1 LCGKFTLHALNESQ
15 TAAVE
20 RATHRFGCAAHK
32 AWRKNS
38 GLCFKN
44 WAFFRETGGLFF
56 VYCRV
61 FDDTEGN
68 SSYAAVRCVC
78 PYPLFALMLT
88 QCREFM

>member
-1 LCGKFTLHALNESQ
+1 LCGKFTLHALNEPQ

-32 AWRKNS
+32 ASRKNS

-56 VYCRV
+56 VYYRV
-61 FDDTEGN
+61 CDDTEGN

-88 QCREFM
+88 QYRGFM